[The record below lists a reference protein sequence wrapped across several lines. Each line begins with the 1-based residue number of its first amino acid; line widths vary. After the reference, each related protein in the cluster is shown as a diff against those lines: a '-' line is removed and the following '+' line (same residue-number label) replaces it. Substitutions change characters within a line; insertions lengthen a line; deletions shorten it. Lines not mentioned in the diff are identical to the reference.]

1 MSNIK
6 NTKEIEEAKEKVA
19 KELIEN
25 LENNLPA
32 VDIIIDEELKE
43 KEDWEICAYC
53 GEDSR
58 TKYKELR
65 RYELLYPNEIDTN
78 TEVTRRILDIAEKI
92 KMSGKLYDLLEFVGD
107 YDSYLKRAAIRRKNY
122 SLLKLCARSFRQK
135 TVQHHQEVN
144 RNRHLSLIEN
154 VEKTIQLS
162 KDFNGTLSN
171 EELANELG
179 VKKKTVT
186 KYKKLAREKLEYGSK
201 NKTFENKEKN
211 REIEGGK

>member
-6 NTKEIEEAKEKVA
+6 NMKEIEETKEKVA
-19 KELIEN
+19 KKLIEN
-25 LENNLPA
+25 LENNLPTI
-32 VDIIIDEELKE
+32 DKIIDEELKE

-58 TKYKELR
+58 TEYKELR
-65 RYELLYPNEIDTN
+65 RYELLYPNDVGTNLEIKKK
-78 TEVTRRILDIAEKI
+78 VLGIGKRI
-92 KMSGKLYDLLEFVGD
+92 KMSGKLHSLLEFIGE
-107 YDSYLKRAAIRRKNY
+107 YDPYLKRAAIRRKNY
-122 SLLKLCARSFRQK
+122 KYLKLCSRSYRQK
-135 TVQHHQEVN
+135 FIDDRLELN
-144 RNRHLSLIEN
+144 YNRHLSMLEN

-186 KYKKLAREKLEYGSK
+186 KYKKLAREKLEHGSK
-201 NKTFENKEKN
+201 K
-211 REIEGGK
+211 

>member
-25 LENNLPA
+25 LENNLPT

-92 KMSGKLYDLLEFVGD
+92 KMSGKLYDLLEFVGN
-107 YDSYLKRAAIRRKNY
+107 YDPYLKRAAIRRKNY

-171 EELANELG
+171 EELAKELG

-186 KYKKLAREKLEYGSK
+186 KYKKLAREKLEHGSK
-201 NKTFENKEKN
+201 K
-211 REIEGGK
+211 